1 MLLNGEKIQK
11 LVDPSNGA
19 ALEAYSL
26 EPELIT
32 NLVGDDR
39 EKRRLVQFNEIP
51 RVLVNAVVSAEDKR
65 FFDHMGFDPLRVTKA
80 AYVDLKEG
88 RKEQGAST
96 ITMQLARGI
105 WLEPEKRWKRKATE
119 LMISMILEQQL
130 YEESDL
136 RLLRQSGVS
145 GRRDTF
151 SIHGFG
157 EAARVYF
164 DRDISRLTLPQAAL
178 LAGLIQRPELGKPV
192 PLPRSCDRPQE
203 HGVAP
208 HAPERL
214 HQCRRVCD
222 GH

>member
-1 MLLNGEKIQK
+1 MGAASLTSYLRRAGYTRSPQNPVGYFSESNNSIEIHPGSGSYFQPQAVRVLLNGEKIQK

-19 ALEAYSL
+19 ALDAYSL

-105 WLEPEKRWKRKATE
+105 WLEPQKRWKRKATE

-130 YEESDL
+130 TKDQIFAYHAN
-136 RLLRQSGVS
+136 Q
-145 GRRDTF
+145 
-151 SIHGFG
+151 
-157 EAARVYF
+157 VY
-164 DRDISRLTLPQAAL
+164 L
-178 LAGLIQRPELGKPV
+178 
-192 PLPRSCDRPQE
+192 
-203 HGVAP
+203 
-208 HAPERL
+208 
-214 HQCRRVCD
+214 
-222 GH
+222 